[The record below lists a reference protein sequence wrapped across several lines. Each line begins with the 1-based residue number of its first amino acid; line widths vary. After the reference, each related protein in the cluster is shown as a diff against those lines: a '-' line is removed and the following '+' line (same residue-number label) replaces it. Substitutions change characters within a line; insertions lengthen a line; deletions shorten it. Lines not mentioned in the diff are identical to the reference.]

1 MSSKY
6 FGGLALAG
14 VNKVGQAYCP
24 GDETFPSFKKLGAV
38 EHVDRVAEDIPEG
51 DRGGLGI
58 IFTLFGLMP
67 QFMVTGI
74 FRFLEWSWQKN
85 IAQNV
90 ITRQIRLGLR
100 GIAFSLY
107 YSGLKGSQYTGKTPV
122 ELIGFSLNVVRN

>member
-6 FGGLALAG
+6 FGAIALSG

-24 GDETFPSFKKLGAV
+24 GDDEFPSFKNLGVV
-38 EHVDRVAEDIPEG
+38 EFVDRVAEEIPEG

-67 QFMVTGI
+67 QFLVTSI
-74 FRFLEWSWQKN
+74 FKFLEWSWKKDV
-85 IAQNV
+85 AQNL

-107 YSGLKGSQYTGKTPV
+107 YSGLKGSQYQGKTPV
-122 ELIGFSLNVVRN
+122 ELIGFSLNVVRT